1 MILRINIRNGINLN
15 IKKSE
20 KFKTIKIYIDFMA
33 PVNVNETSMRVL
45 LAQILETSSEKY
57 PTQTAL
63 AEQLSWMYGASF
75 GASVFRYGNQQGIRF
90 TFNLVNGK
98 YLGLSN
104 EKQAELIKSA
114 FQFLNE
120 VIFHPLL
127 GDEAFDQ
134 ETFIRQKENV
144 IDYLNSA
151 LDDKQQLAAIE
162 LRKLYYAND
171 LAFANGVLGSVDLMQ
186 EVSNSKLF
194 AYYKNTLNH
203 NLVNIS
209 VLGDVDVDVIKKLV
223 LKLPFDERNSEKL
236 SSPFNHHQDF
246 SLVKRNELDQPVSQ
260 SKLNFAFSFP
270 VYWSEKDYFA
280 ALVFNELLGASPIS
294 MLFSNVREKESL
306 AYYAQSVYSP
316 YTGLL
321 VVETGINSQD
331 APHVEELVLQQI
343 RDINQGK
350 FTKDQFDR
358 VISKIISD
366 RQIADDNQQ
375 ALMGAMILKELF
387 GRELT
392 NEEWVANIEH
402 VSKDAVMTIAS
413 KVKLQAVFFLKGA

>member
-127 GDEAFDQ
+127 GDEAFD
-134 ETFIRQKENV
+134 
-144 IDYLNSA
+144 
-151 LDDKQQLAAIE
+151 
-162 LRKLYYAND
+162 
-171 LAFANGVLGSVDLMQ
+171 
-186 EVSNSKLF
+186 
-194 AYYKNTLNH
+194 
-203 NLVNIS
+203 
-209 VLGDVDVDVIKKLV
+209 
-223 LKLPFDERNSEKL
+223 RN
-236 SSPFNHHQDF
+236 
-246 SLVKRNELDQPVSQ
+246 
-260 SKLNFAFSFP
+260 
-270 VYWSEKDYFA
+270 
-280 ALVFNELLGASPIS
+280 
-294 MLFSNVREKESL
+294 
-306 AYYAQSVYSP
+306 VYS
-316 YTGLL
+316 
-321 VVETGINSQD
+321 
-331 APHVEELVLQQI
+331 
-343 RDINQGK
+343 
-350 FTKDQFDR
+350 
-358 VISKIISD
+358 SK
-366 RQIADDNQQ
+366 
-375 ALMGAMILKELF
+375 K
-387 GRELT
+387 T
-392 NEEWVANIEH
+392 
-402 VSKDAVMTIAS
+402 
-413 KVKLQAVFFLKGA
+413 